1 MVGVASVIGAAE
13 ALDDDFS
20 LVLPMDCNSERLME
34 DEVKAVKTNAKI
46 VNSFVACFSK
56 SATLMRIIA
65 YSQDSGCRVGRAWK
79 IKARLFQKYSPDDSI
94 ASLQLEDELN
104 KLRFGTGKNSMYELF
119 EKTSSLQLR
128 FPLHCT
134 DEKLEVAI
142 MKMRRESIQ
151 SLQKSLT
158 PLVDLK
164 MPSQYF
170 IGKLEDLTVMNLMVI
185 KWKLC

>member
-1 MVGVASVIGAAE
+1 MGFYTHASAIGAAE

-79 IKARLFQKYSPDDSI
+79 IKARLFQKYPPDDSI

-142 MKMRRESIQ
+142 MKSLPIEYRACAANAKRVHSIT
-151 SLQKSLT
+151 SNEPYSF
-158 PLVDLK
+158 
-164 MPSQYF
+164 SIF
-170 IGKLEDLTVMNLMVI
+170 EDVI
-185 KWKLC
+185 TTFHR